1 MALALTQVYLDPSQK
16 ISLAARAKE
25 MGRKPSEAIR
35 DAIDAF
41 VAGVNVEDIKLLDIA
56 TRRAEKDLKEMVAT
70 LDAGHKRSTK
80 FFAEIEKIKAASA
93 KAGL

>member
-1 MALALTQVYLDPSQK
+1 MALTLTQVYLEPSQK

-41 VAGVNVEDIKLLDIA
+41 VAGVTVEDLKLLDTA
-56 TRRAEKDLKEMVAT
+56 TLKAQKELKEMVAV
-70 LDAGHKRSTK
+70 LDAGQKRSTK

-93 KAGL
+93 KVGL